1 MLVSC
6 ELLGKRNVAPWRKKE
21 KKQIAEQEAN
31 VRSEREC
38 HQLKNT
44 VFAKFLACVQF
55 RKRDSELFG
64 KEGGIQDTQEKE
76 EENNV
81 SQEESEDKKTRK
93 TQLKEHTCAVE
104 Y

>member
-1 MLVSC
+1 MTQK
-6 ELLGKRNVAPWRKKE
+6 GE
-21 KKQIAEQEAN
+21 KTNCAEQLAN
-31 VRSEREC
+31 VHSEREC

-55 RKRDSELFG
+55 RKRDSELLG
-64 KEGGIQDTQEKE
+64 KEGGIQDTQEEE

-81 SQEESEDKKTRK
+81 SQKESEGQRK
-93 TQLKEHTCAVE
+93 NTKNTQLKGDTCAVE